1 MVQPRLRPNDAVK
14 NKKEFIQ
21 FVIVGGFAAGVNF
34 VSRIIFSQWMSF
46 SLAVVVAYGVGMVTA
61 YLLSKFLV
69 FAPSGK
75 RAHEEFFH
83 FTLINLAAVV
93 QVWLISVGLAEYAF
107 PWLAF
112 DFYPE
117 EVAHFI
123 GLSVPVVTSYLG
135 HKHFTFS
142 QKI

>member
-1 MVQPRLRPNDAVK
+1 VN

-21 FVIVGGFAAGVNF
+21 FVLVGGFAAGVNF
-34 VSRIIFSQWMSF
+34 FSRIVFSQWMEF
-46 SLAVVVAYGVGMVTA
+46 RIAIVAAYGVGMITA

-75 RAHEEFFH
+75 KAHDEFLR
-83 FTLINLAAVV
+83 FTLINLAAVI

-123 GLSVPVVTSYLG
+123 GLSVPVITSYLG
-135 HKHFTFS
+135 HKHFTFA
-142 QKI
+142 KAR

>member
-1 MVQPRLRPNDAVK
+1 MN

-21 FVIVGGFAAGVNF
+21 FVMVGGFAAVVNF
-34 VSRIIFSQWMSF
+34 FSRILFSQWMSF
-46 SLAVVVAYGVGMVTA
+46 RLAIIVAYGVGMVTA

-69 FAPSGK
+69 FEASGK

-83 FTLINLAAVV
+83 FTLVNLAAVI

-107 PWLAF
+107 PWLGFAF
-112 DFYPE
+112 HPQ

-123 GLSVPVVTSYLG
+123 GLSVPVITSYLG
-135 HKHFTFS
+135 HKHFTFAR
-142 QKI
+142 KD

>member
-1 MVQPRLRPNDAVK
+1 MN

-21 FVIVGGFAAGVNF
+21 FMLVGGFAAAVNF
-34 VSRIIFSQWMSF
+34 LSRIIFSQWMDF
-46 SLAVVVAYGVGMVTA
+46 GAAVVAAYGVGMVTA

-69 FAPSGK
+69 FMPSGK

-83 FTLINLAAVV
+83 FTLINLAAMI
-93 QVWLISVGLAEYAF
+93 QVWLISVGLAEYLF

-112 DFYPE
+112 DFHPQ

-123 GLSVPVVTSYLG
+123 GLCVPVVSSYLG
-135 HKHFTFS
+135 HKHFTFAS
-142 QKI
+142 KA

>member
-1 MVQPRLRPNDAVK
+1 MN

-21 FVIVGGFAAGVNF
+21 FVLVGGFAAGVNF
-34 VSRIIFSQWMSF
+34 FSRIVFSQWMEF
-46 SLAVVVAYGVGMVTA
+46 RIAIVAAYGVGMITA

-75 RAHEEFFH
+75 KAHDEFLR
-83 FTLINLAAVV
+83 FTLINLAAVI

-123 GLSVPVVTSYLG
+123 GLSVPVITSYLG
-135 HKHFTFS
+135 HKHFTFA
-142 QKI
+142 KAR

>member
-1 MVQPRLRPNDAVK
+1 MNRSLRWVSWVK

-21 FVIVGGFAAGVNF
+21 FVLVGGFAAGVNF
-34 VSRIIFSQWMSF
+34 LSRIVFSQWMDF
-46 SLAVVVAYGVGMVTA
+46 RVAVVAAYGIGMTTA

-69 FAPSGK
+69 FESSGK
-75 RAHEEFFH
+75 KAHKEFFH
-83 FTLINLAAVV
+83 FTLINIAAVI

-107 PWLAF
+107 PGF
-112 DFYPE
+112 NFNFHPQ

-135 HKHFTFS
+135 HKHFTFNKNS
-142 QKI
+142 